1 MEDGGSLEMICC
13 VWKVAV
19 VVMMITGDGNMG
31 GQEEMWCEED
41 GRGRERASLFLGGA
55 SCRSLA
61 VRGHQAAE
69 CRKCIPVQVLNP
81 CITAADFV
89 NYAHSKPVPAG
100 NSRLMTSR
108 AEL

>member
-1 MEDGGSLEMICC
+1 
-13 VWKVAV
+13 
-19 VVMMITGDGNMG
+19 MMITDDGNMG
-31 GQEEMWCEED
+31 GQEEMWCEEED
-41 GRGRERASLFLGGA
+41 GRGRERASLFVGGA

-69 CRKCIPVQVLNP
+69 CTKCIPVQVQDP
-81 CITAADFV
+81 CIPAADFV

-100 NSRLMTSR
+100 NSRVTTSR